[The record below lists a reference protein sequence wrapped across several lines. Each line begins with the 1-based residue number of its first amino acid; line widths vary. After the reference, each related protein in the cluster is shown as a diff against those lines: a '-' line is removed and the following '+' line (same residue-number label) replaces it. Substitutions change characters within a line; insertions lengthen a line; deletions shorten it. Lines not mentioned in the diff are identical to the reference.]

1 MLRTLCVGA
10 AFAALM
16 AASPTAR
23 AAEMVIGSG
32 SAHSCYDAALH
43 GRSDSIA
50 VRSCDDAL
58 SDDRLSR
65 HDRAATYVN
74 RGILHLRRHSSDDA
88 AADFSSAVRI
98 QPDLAEAYT
107 NRGNLLLQRG
117 QYTEAKE
124 AYDQAL
130 ERSPADPAKSYYG
143 RAIANEELGDVR
155 AAYEDYRQASHLDPY
170 WNAPRLELAR
180 FRVNGG

>member
-1 MLRTLCVGA
+1 MLRTLCLGA
-10 AFAALM
+10 AFAALI
-16 AASPTAR
+16 AASPAAH

-32 SAHSCYDAALH
+32 AAHSCYDAALH
-43 GRSDSIA
+43 GRADSIA
-50 VRSCDDAL
+50 VRSC
-58 SDDRLSR
+58 
-65 HDRAATYVN
+65 
-74 RGILHLRRHSSDDA
+74 DDA

-170 WNAPRLELAR
+170 WNAPRLELTR

>member
-1 MLRTLCVGA
+1 MLRTLCIGA
-10 AFAALM
+10 AFAALIV
-16 AASPTAR
+16 ASPAAR
-23 AAEMVIGSG
+23 AAEMVLGSG

-43 GRSDSIA
+43 GRADSIA

-74 RGILHLRRHSSDDA
+74 RGILYLHRHSADDA

-98 QPDLAEAYT
+98 EPDLAEAYT
-107 NRGNLLLQRG
+107 NRGNLMLQRG
-117 QYTEAKE
+117 QYAEAKA

-130 ERSPADPAKSYYG
+130 ERNPVDPAKSYYG

-155 AAYEDYRQASHLDPY
+155 AAYQDYRQASQLDPF
-170 WNAPRLELAR
+170 WNAPRLELSR
-180 FRVNGG
+180 FRVSGG